1 MGEFFSRCEN
11 AMFWIGYIANQI
23 DENTKKSRKRRRSC
37 FSENKTTPKRRRVK
51 STEKKPAPKRRRTNS
66 TENNTTSTIS
76 GVYSTNNK
84 PTSIFSRIFS
94 AQHKPT
100 STTQYEATSSARRSN
115 STTTVRRVSTT
126 KNTPTSTIRRVNSEE
141 NTKDLRDYILN
152 SQEQTINKQ
161 KEEIDKLKRKL
172 KIEKL
177 KNLSFSSRNK
187 NNLIEISG
195 NGKRVTCIGNSV
207 TTPHCYIN
215 LKIEE
220 GIHHLVFFMSYF
232 VRPFFAFGATT
243 NDNYSGENLNK
254 DYTSCSITI
263 WDEHSILLGGNGNEI
278 IHQSFNSITA
288 KNNKKYELIIDM
300 VCKVVSLKQEN
311 CETLYLFRN
320 IHGPLY
326 PFVCLM
332 NKGNTI
338 EIVDYWED

>member
-1 MGEFFSRCEN
+1 MGEFFSRCAN
-11 AMFWIGYIANQI
+11 TMFWIGYIANQI

-51 STEKKPAPKRRRTNS
+51 STEKKPAPKRRRTNFTSKS
-66 TENNTTSTIS
+66 TTTPTRR
-76 GVYSTNNK
+76 VNSTNNK
-84 PTSIFSRIFS
+84 QTSILCRLLY
-94 AQHKPT
+94 KPP
-100 STTQYEATSSARRSN
+100 SSARRSN

-207 TTPHCYIN
+207 ATPHCYIN

-232 VRPFFAFGATT
+232 VRPFFVFGATT

>member
-1 MGEFFSRCEN
+1 MGALYSKCTKNKTNDQGEETYEQWGDTYFEDWPSYSSD
-11 AMFWIGYIANQI
+11 YIQY
-23 DENTKKSRKRRRSC
+23 NTPTIQKQRKRSS
-37 FSENKTTPKRRRVK
+37 SEKKQTPKRRRVN
-51 STEKKPAPKRRRTNS
+51 STERKTAPKRRRTNS
-66 TENNTTSTIS
+66 TSKSTTTRK
-76 GVYSTNNK
+76 VNSTNSK
-84 PTSIFSRIFS
+84 QTSIFNRIFS
-94 AQHKPT
+94 TQHKPT
-100 STTQYEATSSARRSN
+100 STTEYKPASSIRRIN
-115 STTTVRRVSTT
+115 ST
-126 KNTPTSTIRRVNSEE
+126 E
-141 NTKDLRDYILN
+141 NTQDLRNYILN

-172 KIEKL
+172 RIEML
-177 KNLSFSSRNK
+177 KNISFSSRFK

-195 NGKRVTCIGNSV
+195 NGKRVTCIGNSLA
-207 TTPHCYIN
+207 TPHCYIN

-220 GIHHLVFFMSYF
+220 GVHHLVFFMSFF
-232 VRPFFAFGATT
+232 VRPFFVFGAST
-243 NDNYSGENLNK
+243 NGCYSGENINK

-278 IHQSFNSITA
+278 IHQSFNTITA

-300 VCKVVSLKQEN
+300 VCKVVCLKQEN

-332 NKGNTI
+332 NKGNTL